1 MTHGIAKKPP
11 SRCGPLCP
19 LAEGPSQLNPEGKLR
34 FCLAMRVPLLDL
46 SAQYQALAGPIRRQ
60 IDEVFQ
66 TQRFILGPR
75 VEQFESALCDYTG
88 AKFAVGVS
96 SGTDA
101 LLAVLM
107 ALEIGPGDA
116 IITSPYSF
124 FATAA
129 CIARVG
135 ATPLFVDIDP
145 TTFNISAAALRS
157 FIEKNCQQTDG
168 VLMTR
173 ERQAI
178 RLIVP
183 VHLFGLCCEMDAIME
198 IAREFELLV
207 IEDAAQAIGAGYP
220 QTGAIGSAGTIGD
233 VGCFSFY
240 PSKNLGA
247 AGDAGAI
254 ICDNENLATRI
265 RTCRQ
270 HGMEPRYH
278 HRFIGGNF
286 RLDEL
291 QAAILQVKLP
301 YLANWSTARRAAAD
315 FYREEF
321 SRRKLGDS
329 IVLPFEPYRER
340 IDNHHIYHQFV
351 IRAEARDK
359 LRAHLTR
366 SEIGT
371 EIYYP
376 VPLHLQECFFYLGY
390 KKGDL
395 PEAERAAAE
404 TLALPIYPE
413 LSREAQR
420 FVVDKI
426 AEFYG

>member
-1 MTHGIAKKPP
+1 
-11 SRCGPLCP
+11 
-19 LAEGPSQLNPEGKLR
+19 
-34 FCLAMRVPLLDL
+34 MRVPLLDL
-46 SAQYQALAGPIRRQ
+46 SEQYRALAAPIRQQ
-60 IDEVFQ
+60 IDEVLQ
-66 TQRFILGPR
+66 SQRFILGPK
-75 VEQFESALCDYTG
+75 VEQFERALCDYTG
-88 AKFAVGVS
+88 AKFAIGVS

-116 IITSPYSF
+116 VITTPYSF

-135 ATPLFVDIDP
+135 ATPLFVDIEP
-145 TTFNISAAALRS
+145 ETFNISPEAIRS
-157 FIEKNCQQTDG
+157 FIEKNCRQVNG
-168 VLMTR
+168 VLMAR
-173 ERQAI
+173 DRQAV
-178 RLIVP
+178 RLIIP
-183 VHLFGLCCEMDAIME
+183 VHLFGLCCEMDAIIE
-198 IAREFELLV
+198 IAREHELLV
-207 IEDAAQAIGAGYP
+207 IEDAAQAIGAGCP
-220 QTGAIGSAGTIGD
+220 QSSRVASAGAIGD

-254 ICDNENLATRI
+254 VCMAEDLATRL

-278 HRFIGGNF
+278 HQFIGGNF

-301 YLANWSTARRAAAD
+301 YLAGWSAARRAAAD

-321 SRRKLGDS
+321 SRRNLGDS
-329 IVLPFEPYRER
+329 IILPAEPYRER
-340 IDNHHIYHQFV
+340 ISNHHIYHQFI
-351 IRAEARDK
+351 IRAERRDELK
-359 LRAHLTR
+359 AHLTR
-366 SEIGT
+366 NEIAN

-376 VPLHLQECFFYLGY
+376 VPLHLQECFFYLGH
-390 KKGDL
+390 KVGDF

-420 FVVDKI
+420 FVVDKV

>member
-1 MTHGIAKKPP
+1 
-11 SRCGPLCP
+11 
-19 LAEGPSQLNPEGKLR
+19 
-34 FCLAMRVPLLDL
+34 MRVPLLDL
-46 SAQYQALAGPIRRQ
+46 SKQYRALAAPIRQQ
-60 IDEVFQ
+60 IDEVLQ
-66 TQRFILGPR
+66 SQRFILGPK
-75 VEQFESALCDYTG
+75 VEQFERALCDYTG
-88 AKFAVGVS
+88 TKFAIGVS

-116 IITSPYSF
+116 VITTPYSF

-129 CIARVG
+129 CIVRVG
-135 ATPLFVDIDP
+135 ATPLFVDIEP
-145 TTFNISAAALRS
+145 ETFNISPEAIRS
-157 FIEKNCQQTDG
+157 FIEKNCRQTNG

-173 ERQAI
+173 DRQAV
-178 RLIVP
+178 RLIIP

-198 IAREFELLV
+198 TAREYELLV

-220 QTGAIGSAGTIGD
+220 RSGGVASAGAIGD

-254 ICDNENLATRI
+254 VCMAENLATRL

-270 HGMEPRYH
+270 HGMEPRYYH
-278 HRFIGGNF
+278 QFIGGNF

-301 YLANWSTARRAAAD
+301 HLAGWSAARRAAAD

-321 SRRKLGDS
+321 SRRNLADS
-329 IVLPFEPYRER
+329 VILPGEPYRGR
-340 IDNHHIYHQFV
+340 AGNHHIYHQFI
-351 IRAEARDK
+351 IRAERRDELK
-359 LRAHLTR
+359 AHLA
-366 SEIGT
+366 SNEIGS

-376 VPLHLQECFFYLGY
+376 VPLHLQQCFSYLEY
-390 KKGDL
+390 KEGDF

>member
-1 MTHGIAKKPP
+1 V
-11 SRCGPLCP
+11 
-19 LAEGPSQLNPEGKLR
+19 
-34 FCLAMRVPLLDL
+34 RVPLLDL
-46 SAQYQALAGPIRRQ
+46 GEQYRALAAPIRQQ
-60 IDEVFQ
+60 IDEVLQ
-66 TQRFILGPR
+66 SQRFILGPK
-75 VEQFESALCDYTG
+75 VEQFERALCDYIGT
-88 AKFAVGVS
+88 KFAIGVS

-116 IITSPYSF
+116 VITTPYSF

-135 ATPLFVDIDP
+135 ATPLFVDIEP
-145 TTFNISAAALRS
+145 ETFNISPEAIRS
-157 FIEKNCQQTDG
+157 FVKKNCHHANG
-168 VLMTR
+168 VLMAR
-173 ERQAI
+173 NRQAI
-178 RLIVP
+178 RLIIP
-183 VHLFGLCCEMDAIME
+183 VHLFGLCCEMHTIME
-198 IAREFELLV
+198 IAREHELLV

-220 QTGAIGSAGTIGD
+220 QVGGVTSAGAIGDI
-233 VGCFSFY
+233 GCFSFY

-254 ICDNENLATRI
+254 VCMAENLATRL

-278 HRFIGGNF
+278 HQFIGGNF

-291 QAAILQVKLP
+291 QAAILQAKLP
-301 YLANWSTARRAAAD
+301 HLAGWSAARRAAAD

-321 SRRKLGDS
+321 SRRNLGDS
-329 IVLPFEPYRER
+329 IILPAEPYRER
-340 IDNHHIYHQFV
+340 AGNHHIYHQFV
-351 IRAEARDK
+351 IRAVARDELK
-359 LRAHLTR
+359 AHL
-366 SEIGT
+366 SSNEIES

-376 VPLHLQECFFYLGY
+376 VPLHLQECFFYLEH
-390 KKGDL
+390 KEGDF

>member
-1 MTHGIAKKPP
+1 LKGEA
-11 SRCGPLCP
+11 
-19 LAEGPSQLNPEGKLR
+19 KLR

-46 SAQYQALAGPIRRQ
+46 SEQYRSLAAPIRQ
-60 IDEVFQ
+60 QMDEVLES
-66 TQRFILGPR
+66 QRFILGPK
-75 VEQFESALCDYTG
+75 VDQFERALCEHIA
-88 AKFAVGVS
+88 AKFAIGVS

-116 IITSPYSF
+116 IITTPYSF

-135 ATPLFVDIDP
+135 ATPLFADID
-145 TTFNISAAALRS
+145 TNTFNISAEAIRS
-157 FIEKNCQQTDG
+157 LIKKNCRQNNG

-173 ERQAI
+173 DGQAV
-178 RLIVP
+178 RLIIP
-183 VHLFGLCCEMDAIME
+183 VHLFGLCCEMDAIIE
-198 IAREFELLV
+198 IAREYALLV
-207 IEDAAQAIGAGYP
+207 IEDAAQSIGAGYP
-220 QTGAIGSAGTIGD
+220 QNGGVASAGTIGD
-233 VGCFSFY
+233 IGCFSFY

-254 ICDNENLATRI
+254 VSNNERLATRI
-265 RTCRQ
+265 RICRQ

-278 HRFIGGNF
+278 HQFIGGNF

-301 YLANWSTARRAAAD
+301 HLDAWSAARRAVAD

-321 SRRKLGDS
+321 SRHNLADA
-329 IVLPFEPYRER
+329 IVLPAEPYRDR
-340 IDNHHIYHQFV
+340 VDNHHIYHQFV
-351 IRAEARDK
+351 IRARARDDLK
-359 LRAHLTR
+359 AHLTNN
-366 SEIGT
+366 EIGS

-376 VPLHLQECFFYLGY
+376 VPLHLQECFLYLQH
-390 KKGDL
+390 KEDDF
-395 PEAERAAAE
+395 PQAERASRE

-413 LSREAQR
+413 LTREAQR
-420 FVVDKI
+420 YVVSKI

>member
-1 MTHGIAKKPP
+1 V
-11 SRCGPLCP
+11 LQ
-19 LAEGPSQLNPEGKLR
+19 SQ
-34 FCLAMRVPLLDL
+34 C
-46 SAQYQALAGPIRRQ
+46 
-60 IDEVFQ
+60 
-66 TQRFILGPR
+66 FILGPK
-75 VEQFESALCDYTG
+75 VEQFERALCDYSG
-88 AKFAVGVS
+88 AKFAIGVS

-116 IITSPYSF
+116 VITTPYSF

-135 ATPLFVDIDP
+135 ATPLFVDIEP
-145 TTFNISAAALRS
+145 ETLNISPEAIRS
-157 FIEKNCQQTDG
+157 FIEKNCRQVDG

-173 ERQAI
+173 DRQAI
-178 RLIVP
+178 RLIIP
-183 VHLFGLCCEMDAIME
+183 VHLFGLCCEMDSIMD
-198 IAREFELLV
+198 IAREHKLLV
-207 IEDAAQAIGAGYP
+207 IEDAAQAIGAEYP
-220 QTGAIGSAGTIGD
+220 RSGGVASAGTIAD

-247 AGDAGAI
+247 AGDAGAVV
-254 ICDNENLATRI
+254 CLAENLATRL

-278 HRFIGGNF
+278 HQFIGGNF
-286 RLDEL
+286 RLDEM

-301 YLANWSTARRAAAD
+301 HLANWSAARRAAAD
-315 FYREEF
+315 FYRAEF
-321 SRRKLGDS
+321 SRRNFGNS
-329 IVLPFEPYRER
+329 IILPAEPYRER
-340 IDNHHIYHQFV
+340 AGNHHIYHQFV
-351 IRAEARDK
+351 IRAVARDELK
-359 LRAHLTR
+359 AHLA
-366 SEIGT
+366 SNEIGS

-376 VPLHLQECFFYLGY
+376 VPLHLQECFSYLEH
-390 KKGDL
+390 KEGDF

-426 AEFYG
+426 AEFYDQ

>member
-1 MTHGIAKKPP
+1 
-11 SRCGPLCP
+11 
-19 LAEGPSQLNPEGKLR
+19 
-34 FCLAMRVPLLDL
+34 MRVPLLDL
-46 SAQYQALAGPIRRQ
+46 SEQYRALATPIRQQ
-60 IDEVFQ
+60 IDEVLQ
-66 TQRFILGPR
+66 SQRFILGPK
-75 VEQFESALCDYTG
+75 VEQFERALCDHSG
-88 AKFAVGVS
+88 AKFAIGVS

-116 IITSPYSF
+116 VITTPYSF

-135 ATPLFVDIDP
+135 ATPLFVDIQP
-145 TTFNISAAALRS
+145 ETLNISPEAIRS
-157 FIEKNCQQTDG
+157 FIEKNCREVDG

-173 ERQAI
+173 DRQAV
-178 RLIVP
+178 RLIIP
-183 VHLFGLCCEMDAIME
+183 VHLFGLCCEMDSITD
-198 IAREFELLV
+198 IAREHKLLV
-207 IEDAAQAIGAGYP
+207 IEDAAQAIGAEYP
-220 QTGAIGSAGTIGD
+220 RSGGVTSAGTIGD

-247 AGDAGAI
+247 AGDAGAVV
-254 ICDNENLATRI
+254 CMAENLATRL

-286 RLDEL
+286 RLDEM

-301 YLANWSTARRAAAD
+301 HLAKWSAARRAAAD
-315 FYREEF
+315 FYRGEF
-321 SRRKLGDS
+321 SRRNLGNS
-329 IVLPFEPYRER
+329 IILPAEPYRER
-340 IDNHHIYHQFV
+340 AGNHHIYHQFV
-351 IRAEARDK
+351 IRAVARDELK
-359 LRAHLTR
+359 AHLATN
-366 SEIGT
+366 EIGS

-376 VPLHLQECFFYLGY
+376 VPLHLQECFFYLEH
-390 KKGDL
+390 KEGDF

-426 AEFYG
+426 AEFYDQR

>member
-1 MTHGIAKKPP
+1 
-11 SRCGPLCP
+11 
-19 LAEGPSQLNPEGKLR
+19 
-34 FCLAMRVPLLDL
+34 MRVPLLDL
-46 SAQYQALAGPIRRQ
+46 SEQYRALATPIRQQ
-60 IDEVFQ
+60 IDEVLQ
-66 TQRFILGPR
+66 SQRFILGPK
-75 VEQFESALCDYTG
+75 VEQFERALCDYTG
-88 AKFAVGVS
+88 AKFAIGVS

-116 IITSPYSF
+116 VITTPYSF

-135 ATPLFVDIDP
+135 ATPLFVDIEP
-145 TTFNISAAALRS
+145 ETLNISPEAIRS
-157 FIEKNCQQTDG
+157 FIEKNCRQVDG

-173 ERQAI
+173 DRQAV
-178 RLIVP
+178 RLIIP
-183 VHLFGLCCEMDAIME
+183 VHLFGLCCEMDSIMDL
-198 IAREFELLV
+198 AREHKLLV
-207 IEDAAQAIGAGYP
+207 IEDAAQAIGAEYP
-220 QTGAIGSAGTIGD
+220 RSGGVASAGTIGD

-247 AGDAGAI
+247 AGDAGAVV
-254 ICDNENLATRI
+254 CRAENLATRL

-278 HRFIGGNF
+278 HKFIGGNF
-286 RLDEL
+286 RLDEM

-301 YLANWSTARRAAAD
+301 HLANWSAGRRAAAD
-315 FYREEF
+315 FYRGEF
-321 SRRKLGDS
+321 SRRNLGNS
-329 IVLPFEPYRER
+329 IILPAEP
-340 IDNHHIYHQFV
+340 V
-351 IRAEARDK
+351 IRAVARDELK
-359 LRAHLTR
+359 AHLA
-366 SEIGT
+366 SNEIGS

-376 VPLHLQECFFYLGY
+376 VPLHLQECFFYLKY
-390 KKGDL
+390 KEGDF

-426 AEFYG
+426 AEFYDQ